1 MTAESASASCC
12 QIIWKYEKENSILS
26 FSKTFYFDTLC
37 VYFDLNSGPF
47 LLELISVYVADGI
60 NNPDNIQSDGVRIQS
75 FFMALIEFYCC
86 EWLMVYSFII
96 PRVWECWQY
105 CQPQCHLAW
114 EQCLVSHQITS
125 ISRPGNISLKYLDIW
140 SQLECMAYQ
149 PLHRKKHPLIRRIWA
164 QVHITF
170 LGGIEKQ
177 YHSHLMKLNRNT
189 LTELNRVIS
198 TGLFIKM
205 LKIVFNWNIFLSVWG
220 VQMIVTRK
228 IYFAFNNK
236 MFRSALQ

>member
-47 LLELISVYVADGI
+47 PLELISVYVADGI
-60 NNPDNIQSDGVRIQS
+60 NNPDNIPSDRVRIQS

-96 PRVWECWQY
+96 PRVWECCQY

-114 EQCLVSHQITS
+114 EQCLTS
-125 ISRPGNISLKYLDIW
+125 DHLHLPPWEHLSQISRYLEPTRMHGLPTI
-140 SQLECMAYQ
+140 Q
-149 PLHRKKHPLIRRIWA
+149 RKKHPLIGRIWS

-177 YHSHLMKLNRNT
+177 YHSH
-189 LTELNRVIS
+189 
-198 TGLFIKM
+198 
-205 LKIVFNWNIFLSVWG
+205 
-220 VQMIVTRK
+220 
-228 IYFAFNNK
+228 
-236 MFRSALQ
+236 

>member
-1 MTAESASASCC
+1 MADGLQLYYSQSVGVLSVLSASVSSRLGTV
-12 QIIWKYEKENSILS
+12 NS
-26 FSKTFYFDTLC
+26 
-37 VYFDLNSGPF
+37 
-47 LLELISVYVADGI
+47 
-60 NNPDNIQSDGVRIQS
+60 
-75 FFMALIEFYCC
+75 
-86 EWLMVYSFII
+86 
-96 PRVWECWQY
+96 
-105 CQPQCHLAW
+105 
-114 EQCLVSHQITS
+114 VSHQITF

-149 PLHRKKHPLIRRIWA
+149 PLQRKKHPLIRTIRA

-177 YHSHLMKLNRNT
+177 YHSHLGKLNRNT

-220 VQMIVTRK
+220 VLMIVTRK